1 MTDIFVDDI
10 PQTSG
15 NILLAIKKRQDR
27 DLVLNRTVDRVNP
40 VWYATLTTEQQAE
53 LAAYRQ
59 ALLDVPAQSGW
70 PTTIEWPT
78 QPSWL

>member
-1 MTDIFVDDI
+1 MFDNPIQITSIPESFVALKARLLR
-10 PQTSG
+10 
-15 NILLAIKKRQDR
+15 NKILQH
-27 DLVLNRTVDRVNP
+27 TVDRVNP
-40 VWYATLTTEQQAE
+40 VWYANLTAEQQAE

-70 PTTIEWPT
+70 PTTISWPS